1 MGHCSPLP
9 LKRPYGISQYLHPQ
23 WVLQCLA
30 GISPL
35 QPPPPG
41 PYEEGKEP
49 GRGKTWSG
57 SGEVGFESAHLHIIC
72 ILCCPGLS
80 DAFYSPFCR
89 KLGSKQWD
97 PVLFS
102 HRHVSGG
109 WASRKVFPWGICVT
123 TPSLFTFLGDPL
135 PHQPGLSER

>member
-9 LKRPYGISQYLHPQ
+9 LRRPYGISQYLHPQ

-30 GISPL
+30 GICPL
-35 QPPPPG
+35 QHPPQAFM
-41 PYEEGKEP
+41 KR
-49 GRGKTWSG
+49 GRSQGEVKRSG
-57 SGEVGFESAHLHIIC
+57 SGAVGFESTHLHIIC
-72 ILCCPGLS
+72 ILSCPGLS
-80 DAFYSPFCR
+80 DAFYSPFHGS
-89 KLGSKQWD
+89 LGPHQWD
-97 PVLFS
+97 PVLLS